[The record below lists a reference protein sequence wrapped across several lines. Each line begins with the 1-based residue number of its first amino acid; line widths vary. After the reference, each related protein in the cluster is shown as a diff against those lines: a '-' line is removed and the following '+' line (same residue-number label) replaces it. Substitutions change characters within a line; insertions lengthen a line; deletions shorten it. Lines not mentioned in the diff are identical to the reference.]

1 LSLEVYPD
9 RVLQRH
15 LFIRVGAKLRKQGN
29 GFVIP

>member
-1 LSLEVYPD
+1 
-9 RVLQRH
+9 VLQRH